1 MNVGD
6 DIGQRWR
13 DDRPAFPGRE
23 IEATRQL
30 EVEVI
35 DRDAEA
41 KAFVLQ
47 HHYSGTY
54 PAARARFGL
63 RRGAERVGVAV
74 FSVPAANA
82 VLDILPCDRAAAVE
96 LGRLVLL
103 DAVACNAES
112 WFLARCFELL
122 RRDSYA
128 GVVSFSD
135 PCPRTT
141 VAGDIVLAGHVGTI
155 YQATNATYTGRGRA
169 RPLWLLP
176 DGRVYSDRAISKI
189 RNGERG
195 WRYAVG
201 QLEAAGAAALA
212 EGEDRAAW
220 LARELPRVCRRVR
233 HRGNHRYVWGLD
245 RTTRKALPD
254 HLARRGVE
262 RQAYPKQVD
271 PMPLAAA

>member
-6 DIGQRWR
+6 DVGQRWR
-13 DDRPAFPGRE
+13 DGRPAFPGRS
-23 IEATRQL
+23 IEATSAL
-30 EVEVI
+30 EVELATS
-35 DRDAEA
+35 DAEA

-54 PAARARFGL
+54 PAARERFWL
-63 RRGAERVGVAV
+63 TRGGARVGVAV

-112 WFLARCFELL
+112 WFLARCFDLL
-122 RRDSYA
+122 RRDSYS

-141 VAGDIVLAGHVGTI
+141 VAGETILAGHVGTI

-201 QLEAAGAAALA
+201 QLEAAGAAPL
-212 EGEDRAAW
+212 GDQDQAAW
-220 LARELPRVCRRVR
+220 LARELPRICRRVR

-245 RTTRKALPD
+245 RTTRKALPS
-254 HLARRGVE
+254 HLAGRGIE

-271 PMPLAAA
+271 PTPITV

>member
-6 DIGQRWR
+6 DVGQRWR
-13 DDRPAFPGRE
+13 DGRLAFPGRE
-23 IEATRQL
+23 IEPTRQL
-30 EVEVI
+30 EVEQI
-35 DRDAEA
+35 DRDAVA
-41 KAFVLQ
+41 KAFILQ

-63 RRGAERVGVAV
+63 RRAGELVGVAV

-112 WFLARCFELL
+112 WFLARCFDLL
-122 RRDSYA
+122 RASSYS

-201 QLEAAGAAALA
+201 QLEAAGAPPLGA
-212 EGEDRAAW
+212 EAPATW
-220 LARELPRVCRRVR
+220 LARELPRICRRVR

-245 RTTRKALPD
+245 RTTRKALPN
-254 HLARRGVE
+254 HLAARGIE

-271 PMPLAAA
+271 PMPLAA